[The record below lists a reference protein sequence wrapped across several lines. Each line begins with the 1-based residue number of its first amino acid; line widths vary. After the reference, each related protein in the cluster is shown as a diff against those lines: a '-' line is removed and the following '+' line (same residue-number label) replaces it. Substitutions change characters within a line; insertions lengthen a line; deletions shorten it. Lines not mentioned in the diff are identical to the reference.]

1 MRRDVP
7 PVVRDRAP
15 RIIDPSRGGSPA
27 HPEIVAY
34 SMGRASPRPL
44 GLRMPTKGRNLA
56 GVTVALVTPVLDGE
70 VDEEGLRRLVEW
82 HIEQGTPILSPVG
95 TTGESP
101 TLSHEEHERVI
112 ARVIDTVAGRARVM
126 AGTGSNSTAEA
137 IRLTRFAARAGADAA
152 LSVAPY
158 YNRPNQEGLYRH
170 FAAIAE
176 ATDLPI
182 VLYNIPAR
190 TGRNVEP
197 ETVERLARIGPIVA
211 VKEASGS
218 LDQVSELLARTD
230 LTILSGDDSLTLPML
245 SVGAEGVVS
254 VVGNLVPREV
264 MAMVEAY
271 RSGSVEEARRCH
283 ARLFPLGRDLLGLA
297 PNPIPVKAALALLG
311 RCRDEVRLPLCPLDE
326 RGRGA
331 VRDNLVRQGLL
342 TMSP

>member
-1 MRRDVP
+1 
-7 PVVRDRAP
+7 
-15 RIIDPSRGGSPA
+15 
-27 HPEIVAY
+27 
-34 SMGRASPRPL
+34 
-44 GLRMPTKGRNLA
+44 MPTKGRGFA
-56 GVTVALVTPVLDGE
+56 GCTVALVTPFRDGA
-70 VDEEGLRRLVEW
+70 VDEAGLRRLVEW
-82 HIEQGTPILSPVG
+82 HIAQGTEILSPVG

-112 ARVIDTVAGRARVM
+112 ALVVDAAAGRARVM
-126 AGTGSNSTAEA
+126 AGTGSNATAEA

-170 FAAIAE
+170 FGAIAE
-176 ATDLPI
+176 ASELPI

-197 ETVERLARIGPIVA
+197 ETIERLSRLGPIVA

-254 VVGNLVPREV
+254 VLANLVPTEV
-264 MAMVEAY
+264 AAMIEDY
-271 RSGSVEEARRCH
+271 RAGRVEEARKRH
-283 ARLFPLGRDLLGLA
+283 ARLFPLARDLLGLA

-311 RCRDEVRLPLCPLDE
+311 RSSDEVRLPLCRLDE
-326 RGRGA
+326 RAVEA
-331 VRDNLVRQGLL
+331 VRSGLARCGLL
-342 TMSP
+342 TGLP